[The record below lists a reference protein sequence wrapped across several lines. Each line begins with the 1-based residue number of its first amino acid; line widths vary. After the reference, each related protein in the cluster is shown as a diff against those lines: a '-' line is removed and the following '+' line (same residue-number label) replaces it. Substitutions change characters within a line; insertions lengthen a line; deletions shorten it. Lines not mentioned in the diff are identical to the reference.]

1 MCGAPNDD
9 EDIFCGNCG
18 AALNPE
24 AAPGEA
30 GVPAEEPAEEGRE
43 EVERAPR
50 VPEETIVETEREWVP
65 EAPPPPPPP
74 TPSVRAAQTVPTS
87 GMAIASLVLGIAGLT
102 VLPLLASVLAVILG
116 YVARRE
122 IREHEGEVS
131 GDGVALAGIVTG
143 WIGIGLAVLG
153 VVLVGGV
160 LGCGLCGA
168 FGTGNW

>member
-1 MCGAPNDD
+1 
-9 EDIFCGNCG
+9 
-18 AALNPE
+18 
-24 AAPGEA
+24 
-30 GVPAEEPAEEGRE
+30 
-43 EVERAPR
+43 
-50 VPEETIVETEREWVP
+50 
-65 EAPPPPPPP
+65 
-74 TPSVRAAQTVPTS
+74 
-87 GMAIASLVLGIAGLT
+87 MAIASLVLGIAGLT
-102 VLPLLASVLAVILG
+102 ILPLLASVLAVILG

-122 IREHEGEVS
+122 IREHAGEVS